1 MNELEKYKSILQ
13 RQQRQAQINMENM
26 VTVKKTYEASL
37 QKYIVEVDRLNGI
50 MLKMQAE
57 NEDLKHRNAEYER
70 QVGILEANE
79 R

>member
-1 MNELEKYKSILQ
+1 
-13 RQQRQAQINMENM
+13 MENM